1 MERKFLL
8 IESFI
13 SDNNFIVEKEQE
25 DFISYELLVKAE
37 KLNTPTKD
45 IIKDALKEISEL
57 DNIYLTINIF
67 EGEEDCPVLKDKT
80 EGDIESFL
88 NHYKIYI
95 DDEEDEEYTLKLSV
109 SKKVHKNKIT
119 IYNKES
125 LFKYLKNLKLKET
138 MSVYS
143 KQLKNDVFFM
153 EFLEEVDPVNS
164 SSIYMSKENYFN
176 LDENQIEQIRE
187 SRKNNIDIR
196 RKLCNFIGGYSLD
209 YKDFKFNNISDQD
222 INDIF
227 NKLECIM
234 CLIYIG
240 NRSEFINDDK
250 VRISITGQT
259 TTKFELDY
267 KNLVVGESLNQSFKI
282 CNWIYEKDGDSVDKI
297 EIARNIISISL
308 DDNPDLSDIRNDL
321 WYSVR
326 SAHEIYLK
334 ENVEKYLEVK
344 QEVSKNLFEIMNSIG
359 QIANQIGDG
368 FKTNFIAI
376 ITFFISTIISN
387 STADNRLNNIFTSEI
402 TVIALLFLIGSGV
415 YLSLNCYSCKKEI
428 ERFQQIYNRSKE
440 NYEGILNPED
450 IKNIYNDDKYLKEDK
465 VYIKKKIRAITICWI
480 IFLVVILVAI
490 YLLGDFKILIE
501 FWEHIKS

>member
-1 MERKFLL
+1 
-8 IESFI
+8 
-13 SDNNFIVEKEQE
+13 
-25 DFISYELLVKAE
+25 
-37 KLNTPTKD
+37 
-45 IIKDALKEISEL
+45 
-57 DNIYLTINIF
+57 
-67 EGEEDCPVLKDKT
+67 
-80 EGDIESFL
+80 
-88 NHYKIYI
+88 
-95 DDEEDEEYTLKLSV
+95 
-109 SKKVHKNKIT
+109 
-119 IYNKES
+119 
-125 LFKYLKNLKLKET
+125 

-267 KNLVVGESLNQSFKI
+267 KNLVVGESLNQFFKI

-334 ENVEKYLEVK
+334 EKVEKYLEVK